1 MKTIRLFSILCT
13 MMVFASC
20 EKIVLQDDVLN
31 TEDEDG
37 TAILTIST
45 RGIDD
50 EETLNVNEAKI
61 YIFNEAGKCIE
72 ILTTNDENTT
82 TTTHL
87 RAGTYTLYAIGGPDL
102 SRFTLPSISNA
113 TANSL
118 ITLVETKVMDDL
130 AMKTVTQT
138 LADGDNE
145 DVEIV
150 LERKIISIDKIELK
164 SIPTDVT
171 KVEVTLSSFYNAIK
185 LNGTYDATSFTNY
198 TVELTK
204 QDDGTTWSVQPQE
217 LMFPSKGVP
226 TITMILTTPSG
237 TDSYSFT
244 ASETMSANHHITIS
258 GTHNAAQGA
267 TLTVSV
273 KAEAWGDNETFDF
286 NYNESNTVYRP
297 IPGTFCNGYYVVSVD
312 ETNRTAVLLAKE
324 KLIEYEAP
332 EAGSAPTIW
341 RAALTTPMA
350 TLERPINITNNWRL
364 PTSVE
369 VAIFSKDTQL
379 VTFSSTGHSKAYFCE
394 DDGILKW
401 AQTHHTD
408 IEDNLNWN
416 TTGFAASIR
425 LRPVIDIEY

>member
-1 MKTIRLFSILCT
+1 MKAIKFFTILCT

-31 TEDEDG
+31 AEEKDG

-50 EETLNVNEAKI
+50 EEAMNVTEAKI
-61 YIFNEAGKCIE
+61 YIFNEAGKCVE
-72 ILTTNDENTT
+72 ILTTDDENTT

-138 LADGDNE
+138 LADGDNK

-185 LNGTYDATSFTNY
+185 LNGTYDATSFTDY
-198 TVELTK
+198 TVELNK
-204 QDDGTTWSVQPQE
+204 QDDGTTWSIQPQE

-267 TLTVSV
+267 TLSVSV
-273 KAEAWGDNETFDF
+273 NAEAWGDNETIDF

-297 IPGTFCNGYYVVSVD
+297 IAGTFCNGYYVVSVN
-312 ETNRTAVLLAKE
+312 EEKHKAVLLAKE
-324 KLIEYEAP
+324 EFVAYEAP
-332 EAGSAPTIW
+332 EAGSAASVW
-341 RAALTTPMA
+341 RATLIASMA
-350 TLERPINITNNWRL
+350 TIDKPINITNNWRL
-364 PTSVE
+364 ATLE
-369 VAIFSKDTQL
+369 EARIFTKDPQV
-379 VTFSSTGHSKAYFCE
+379 VTFGSTGYSKGYFCE
-394 DDGILKW
+394 DDGILEW

-408 IEDNLNWN
+408 NEDNLNWN
-416 TTGFAASIR
+416 TTGFVASIR